1 MDQLAELSK
10 TVVSRAVDSVV
21 EPIAEEGVRL
31 AGEGVRMAGK
41 GVRMAGESVR
51 IAGEGVKWAEGT
63 LGSLR
68 KALRHKRE
76 LAEKKGEHKDPEPKD
91 PDKKDDD
98 KG

>member
-1 MDQLAELSK
+1 MVSK
-10 TVVSRAVDSVV
+10 AVDSVV

-63 LGSLR
+63 LR
-68 KALRHKRE
+68 KALREKRE
-76 LAEKKGEHKDPEPKD
+76 RGQ
-91 PDKKDDD
+91 KKDEG
-98 KG
+98 KKE